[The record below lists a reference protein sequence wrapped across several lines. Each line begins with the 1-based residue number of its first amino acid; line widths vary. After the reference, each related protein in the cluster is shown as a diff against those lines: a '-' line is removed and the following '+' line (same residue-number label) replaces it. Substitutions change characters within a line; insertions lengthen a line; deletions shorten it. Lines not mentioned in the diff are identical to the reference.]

1 MTGTLIVVPYDPEWS
16 ATFERLR
23 AYLAELL
30 ADVDVL
36 SIEHVGSTSVPG
48 LAAKPIIDVDIVVKR
63 PQVEAAARALESAGY
78 TPLGEMGIVDRWA
91 FRAPSTA
98 PRQNTYV
105 TVEGCLC
112 LRDHRALRDTL
123 RANPVLRDE
132 YSAVKL
138 ALAERTDNID
148 VYVDGKTDVILK
160 VLRLAGIAQ
169 DELDELERIN
179 RL

>member
-1 MTGTLIVVPYDPEWS
+1 MTGALIVVSYDPEWP
-16 ATFERLR
+16 AIFDGIR
-23 AYLAELL
+23 AQLLEQLAHVELL
-30 ADVDVL
+30 G
-36 SIEHVGSTSVPG
+36 IEHVGSTSVPG
-48 LAAKPIIDVDIVVKR
+48 LAAKPIIDIDIVVER
-63 PQVEAAARALESAGY
+63 DQVDAATRALEAAGY
-78 TPLGEMGIVDRWA
+78 TPLGDMGIVDRWA
-91 FRAPSTA
+91 FRAPEGA

-112 LRDHRALRDTL
+112 VRDHRALRDTL

-132 YSAVKL
+132 YSDVKL
-138 ALAERTDNID
+138 ALAERTDDID
-148 VYVDGKTDVILK
+148 VYVDGKTDIIVK

>member
-1 MTGTLIVVPYDPEWS
+1 MTGALIVVPYDPEW
-16 ATFERLR
+16 ATSFERLCT
-23 AYLAELL
+23 YLAELL
-30 ADVDVL
+30 TGVDVL

-48 LAAKPIIDVDIVVKR
+48 LAAKPVIDVDIVVER
-63 PQVEAAARALESAGY
+63 PNVDAAARALEGAGY

-91 FRAPSTA
+91 FGAPDGA
-98 PRQNTYV
+98 PRHNTYV

-112 LRDHRALRDTL
+112 VRDHRALRDTL
-123 RANPVLRDE
+123 RANPELRDE
-132 YSAVKL
+132 YSAVKV
-138 ALAERTDNID
+138 ALAERTDDID

-160 VLRLAGIAQ
+160 VLRAAGIEQ